1 MRPWLVLSLIA
12 AGIIA
17 GYFLFHKVSA
27 PDHSREH
34 EIIDSTATA
43 WAHKTSDIM
52 NRNDSLNH
60 VVQVMDSSLSLTV
73 KRLKYTERLL
83 QTSNTHATD
92 LATII
97 EREVDT
103 PAKLQYCD
111 SLAAY
116 VQAHS
121 FQLQALSDLTDSLAV
136 QHVRIMMAKD
146 DQIAGLS
153 GNVRQMDSVIQMQ
166 AKGYNSLYKDYK
178 SEVRQ
183 KKISATVAKVL
194 GLFVLAMSGILLS
207 K

>member
-1 MRPWLVLSLIA
+1 MRPWLVLSLLA
-12 AGIIA
+12 SGIVA

-34 EIIDSTATA
+34 EVIDSTATA
-43 WAHKTSDIM
+43 WAHKTSDIL

-73 KRLKYTERLL
+73 KRLKYTEGLL
-83 QTSNTHATD
+83 KVSNTHATD

-111 SLAAY
+111 SLAIY

-121 FQLQALSDLTDSLAV
+121 FQVQALSDLTDSLAV
-136 QHVRIMMAKD
+136 QHVRIIMAKD
-146 DQIAGLS
+146 EQIASLA
-153 GNVRQMDSVIQMQ
+153 GNVRQMDSVIQTQ
-166 AKGYNSLYKDYK
+166 YKGYNSLYKDYQTQ
-178 SEVRQ
+178 VRQ
-183 KKISATVAKVL
+183 KKISAGMAKGLGIVALIL
-194 GLFVLAMSGILLS
+194 GGILLS